1 MNFFENIPN
10 FNGPLPPNFNPPI
23 PNNNI
28 NFKIQELENRIKKL
42 ELRISRLESEKFNNS
57 YIEPDTSLY
66 MI

>member
-10 FNGPLPPNFNPPI
+10 FNGPIPQNFNFPI

-28 NFKIQELENRIKKL
+28 NYKIQELENKIKKL
-42 ELRISRLESEKFNNS
+42 DLRISRLESDKYNNP
-57 YIEPDTSLY
+57 YQEPDTSLY